1 MRFRIRAM
9 KRSRSGH
16 SLTLDPVV
24 HAEEQQAKRRWKRRA
39 SVSSA
44 WIAGSSPGNDERER
58 TKEIRRRNA
67 DRRNEYSAVANGHGR
82 ACKRQAHSYRRS
94 TAVLVPRSLSSQ
106 GDSAPGFLFLGLGGQ
121 FGWPSS
127 GRYPPLPVPVQRTQS
142 RPGHSAEGLMPE
154 CRPGAGCKAARGHRT
169 RPREPGLPPGRDRI
183 ISCNLIGDNCQR
195 YSDLTISS
203 LPDVI
208 RQPMRTYSVHGSSG
222 WTTGI
227 GERSDAVLRTV

>member
-1 MRFRIRAM
+1 M

-67 DRRNEYSAVANGHGR
+67 DRRNGRILPCLRARPRLQAAGAHLSAFHRGSRPKESFIAR
-82 ACKRQAHSYRRS
+82 
-94 TAVLVPRSLSSQ
+94 
-106 GDSAPGFLFLGLGGQ
+106 DSAPGFLFLGLGGQ
-121 FGWPSS
+121 FGCPSS

-142 RPGHSAEGLMPE
+142 RPGHSAEGLMPK

-169 RPREPGLPPGRDRI
+169 RPRDLGMPPRPRPKRARFGI
-183 ISCNLIGDNCQR
+183 VCNCNGDQR
-195 YSDLTISS
+195 Q
-203 LPDVI
+203 
-208 RQPMRTYSVHGSSG
+208 RK
-222 WTTGI
+222 
-227 GERSDAVLRTV
+227 

>member
-1 MRFRIRAM
+1 MDCFAELVIGPATSGRTSWFAITNHSRGAPLRPSYHRTLIRWSIRTSSRQTLGG
-9 KRSRSGH
+9 KR
-16 SLTLDPVV
+16 LTCFT
-24 HAEEQQAKRRWKRRA
+24 A
-39 SVSSA
+39 A

-82 ACKRQAHSYRRS
+82 ACKRPGAH
-94 TAVLVPRSLSSQ
+94 LSAFHRGSRPKESFIAR
-106 GDSAPGFLFLGLGGQ
+106 DSAPGFIFLGLGGQ

-169 RPREPGLPPGRDRI
+169 RAREPGLPPGRDRI
-183 ISCNLIGDNCQR
+183 IGRGYD
-195 YSDLTISS
+195 
-203 LPDVI
+203 
-208 RQPMRTYSVHGSSG
+208 
-222 WTTGI
+222 
-227 GERSDAVLRTV
+227 